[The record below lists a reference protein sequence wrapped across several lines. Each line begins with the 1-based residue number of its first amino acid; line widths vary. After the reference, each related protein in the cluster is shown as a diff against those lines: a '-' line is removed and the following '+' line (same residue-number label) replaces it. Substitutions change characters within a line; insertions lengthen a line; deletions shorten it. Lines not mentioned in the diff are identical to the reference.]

1 MKALANRLTEADMAP
16 DFVLCSPARRT
27 RMTLENLLP
36 RVPALFPER
45 LYNASAETI
54 LDIVRESDDLHRA
67 VMVVAH
73 NPGIF
78 NFARLMAAAGAEFP
92 SGYAPGT
99 LTVLECAAESWFDL
113 APGRHKVRKVITP

>member
-1 MKALANRLTEADMAP
+1 MKALANRLTEENLVP
-16 DFVLCSPARRT
+16 DFVFCSPARRT

-36 RVPALFPER
+36 GVQASFPER

-54 LDIVRESDDLHRA
+54 LDIVRESDDSHQE
-67 VMVVAH
+67 VMVIAH

-78 NFARLMAAAGAEFP
+78 NFTRLMAETGAELP
-92 SGYAPGT
+92 PGYAPGT

-113 APGRHKVRKVITP
+113 MPARNRMRTIITP